1 MKLEIILASLITGK
15 SGRNVPLNIPW
26 QSCLPLNVWT
36 LFLQK
41 FSLLFLPSA
50 PFSHPLHKN
59 GMILEKAKSPRIA
72 PRHLNTQGHW
82 TVPGM
87 CWVTEAAPLQSWSP
101 GMSETFHMWAWLH
114 TGPQPWNVRDPGIKH
129 SNNRVQHKKAFVS
142 VPPGDI
148 LCVNPFWYKH
158 CINRHHLNPVSE
170 QAQTFHK
177 ELPRE
182 QKIFF
187 CCFLPGYPSIYAGTT
202 LRYFGNGAPPV
213 KLTLDSPWQVIVA
226 GNRADDLRLSKQIQ
240 VSRKMKGF
248 EGKPF
253 GSSLPA
259 VTAVIFHMTATTSI
273 SFSLIWSLCDSPSNS
288 GVNLTAVS

>member
-101 GMSETFHMWAWLH
+101 GISETFPMWAWLH
-114 TGPQPWNVRDPGIKH
+114 TGPQPWNVIKH

-142 VPPGDI
+142 IPPGDI
-148 LCVNPFWYKH
+148 LCVNPFWYKR

-182 QKIFF
+182 QKIFLLLF
-187 CCFLPGYPSIYAGTT
+187 
-202 LRYFGNGAPPV
+202 
-213 KLTLDSPWQVIVA
+213 SPWVSFHICWNNTKIFWEWCSPCKIDSRFSMT
-226 GNRADDLRLSKQIQ
+226 GNCGR
-240 VSRKMKGF
+240 
-248 EGKPF
+248 
-253 GSSLPA
+253 
-259 VTAVIFHMTATTSI
+259 
-273 SFSLIWSLCDSPSNS
+273 
-288 GVNLTAVS
+288 